1 MYNEN
6 IPREEQEIKKLLE
19 MSKRSNFH
27 YQENKLAIYLNSED
41 KECIINWLCEKAF
54 PIEKSW
60 LLVKEKKMTFIY
72 Y

>member
-1 MYNEN
+1 
-6 IPREEQEIKKLLE
+6 